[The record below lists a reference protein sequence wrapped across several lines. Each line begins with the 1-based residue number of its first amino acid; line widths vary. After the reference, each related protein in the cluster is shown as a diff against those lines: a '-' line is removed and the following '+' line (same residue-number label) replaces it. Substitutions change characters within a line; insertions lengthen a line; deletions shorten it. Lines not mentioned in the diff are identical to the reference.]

1 MLTVLW
7 IYNFILIFGRVS
19 FQYAELPDTSCEH
32 PSHYTVL
39 FGLQKDIQGP
49 CHCETPAITIGTDTF
64 SSQNFTFEVNSL
76 SDEWTLKTLSA
87 NETSTSQ
94 MNTMGTPQL
103 SVDVM
108 VFLLLL
114 FVHAIIKTEACK
126 CTFFRLSVSVSLSL
140 PLTHKHNTGT
150 RAAYYHK
157 KCANPP
163 YEDSGSSICSKI
175 DTPSNLVWS

>member
-1 MLTVLW
+1 MLTMLW

-19 FQYAELPDTSCEH
+19 FQYAGLPDTSCEH

-108 VFLLLL
+108 V
-114 FVHAIIKTEACK
+114 E
-126 CTFFRLSVSVSLSL
+126 L
-140 PLTHKHNTGT
+140 P
-150 RAAYYHK
+150 
-157 KCANPP
+157 
-163 YEDSGSSICSKI
+163 
-175 DTPSNLVWS
+175 